1 MKSRNTEAKVHLL
14 YLDSLRGIAA
24 MLVVVHHA
32 FLQVDLTGYNLT
44 TGQDYLLRPFRNGHY
59 PVNFFIVLSG
69 YCLMLPVIRAN
80 YSLPGG
86 TLLFFRKRAKRI
98 LPPYYIAMLLS
109 LALALTLIAKK
120 TGTHWDIS
128 VPVTTESVITHL
140 LLVQDVFAESGA
152 KINHAL
158 WSISVEWRIYFLFPV
173 LLLLWRK
180 IGALPTLILSAL
192 TSLILVGT
200 LRYLHI
206 SFPFLNNTPNG
217 IVPHYL
223 LLFVLGMFGA
233 NIAFSQ
239 NTLFSRWGPAH
250 WTASVVLMTLLIV
263 LVLAVQERYIHN
275 FPWQAVDVLVGVWGM
290 CLLVLCNV
298 IQHSSDGSYQLSKA
312 IMSWRPLVFTGTI
325 GYSLYLIHAPLLQ
338 LISQYVLAPL
348 ALNPFATFLILGSA
362 GLLGIIGISYL
373 FFLLFEKPFMNK
385 RAPSV
390 AVAAIIE
397 PAI

>member
-1 MKSRNTEAKVHLL
+1 MKSRNTETKVHLL

-44 TGQDYLLRPFRNGHY
+44 TGQDYLLRPFKNGHY

-69 YCLMLPVIRAN
+69 YCLMLPVVRAN
-80 YSLPGG
+80 YSLAGG
-86 TLLFFRKRAKRI
+86 ALLFFKKRVRRI

-109 LALALTLIAKK
+109 LVLALTLISKK
-120 TGTHWDIS
+120 TGTHWDIC
-128 VPVTTESVITHL
+128 VPVTVESVVAHL
-140 LLVQDVFAESGA
+140 LLVQDVFVDTGA

-173 LLLLWRK
+173 LLLLWQR
-180 IGALPTLILSAL
+180 IGALPTLALSTL
-192 TSLILVGT
+192 TAFILVGA

-206 SFPFLNNTPNG
+206 HLPYLNNTPNG

-233 NIAFSQ
+233 DIAFSQ
-239 NTLFSRWGPAH
+239 NALFSKWGPAH
-250 WTASVVLMTLLIV
+250 WTLSVLLMTLLISFV
-263 LVLAVQERYIHN
+263 LIIQEQYVHN
-275 FPWQAVDVLVGVWGM
+275 FPWQLVDVLVGVWGM
-290 CLLVLCNV
+290 CLLVLCNT
-298 IQHSSDGSYQLSKA
+298 IQHSAEGSYQISKA

-348 ALNPFATFLILGSA
+348 ALDPFVSFLILGSV
-362 GLLGIIGISYL
+362 GLLSIIMVAFL

-385 RAPSV
+385 RAPS
-390 AVAAIIE
+390 AAIAAIVE